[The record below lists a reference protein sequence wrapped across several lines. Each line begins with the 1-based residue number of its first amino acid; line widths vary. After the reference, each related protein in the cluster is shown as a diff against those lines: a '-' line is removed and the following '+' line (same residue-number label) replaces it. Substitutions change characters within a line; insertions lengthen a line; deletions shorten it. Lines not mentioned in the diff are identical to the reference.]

1 MLNSQIHAD
10 GKLQKAFGTKIVQLS
25 SSYPCKRGELSY
37 WTLGM
42 MNMSDLTG
50 EHRGEVID
58 RYVERIY
65 DQTLGIDVRQKNV
78 NMLVS
83 MCLKSK
89 FDVGDKKGIDPAFLP
104 SNFPKMR
111 IPKKRSYTVSDLVDA
126 IVSHRVQLKIWLE
139 EKNKKNLPQPVGAAE
154 VVEEPEPVPEP
165 KPEPEIVLDE
175 NDVDDWEQL
184 CDE

>member
-10 GKLQKAFGTKIVQLS
+10 GKLQKAFGTKVVQLS

-42 MNMSDLTG
+42 MNMSDLMSD
-50 EHRGEVID
+50 RGEVID
-58 RYVERIY
+58 RYVEKIY
-65 DQTLGIDVRQKNV
+65 DQTLGVDVRQKNV
-78 NMLVS
+78 NMFVS

-111 IPKKRSYTVSDLVDA
+111 IPKKWSYTVSDLIDA
-126 IVSHRVQLKIWLE
+126 IVSHRIQLKIWLE
-139 EKNKKNLPQPVGAAE
+139 EKDKKNLPQPVGAAE
-154 VVEEPEPVPEP
+154 EPEPEPVPE
-165 KPEPEIVLDE
+165 PEPEIVLDE